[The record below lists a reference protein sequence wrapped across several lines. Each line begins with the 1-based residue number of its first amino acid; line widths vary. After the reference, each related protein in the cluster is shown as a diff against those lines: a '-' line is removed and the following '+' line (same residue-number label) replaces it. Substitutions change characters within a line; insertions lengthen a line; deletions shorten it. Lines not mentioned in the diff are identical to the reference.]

1 MPLAESPD
9 HWSAVVE
16 VELSSYSLG
25 PLMCNQGSKY
35 PWLDFTK
42 ILGNTKII
50 GQTSR
55 KKISMERKLIKIIEL
70 VGKTPKNDDT
80 NNNTHIEVA
89 LIKNNNIYDKTCDV
103 GQYYIILVNTK
114 IMICLSSLDK
124 EMIIYLWYLF

>member
-1 MPLAESPD
+1 
-9 HWSAVVE
+9 
-16 VELSSYSLG
+16 
-25 PLMCNQGSKY
+25 
-35 PWLDFTK
+35 
-42 ILGNTKII
+42 
-50 GQTSR
+50 
-55 KKISMERKLIKIIEL
+55 MERKLIKIIEL

-124 EMIIYLWYLF
+124 EMIIYL